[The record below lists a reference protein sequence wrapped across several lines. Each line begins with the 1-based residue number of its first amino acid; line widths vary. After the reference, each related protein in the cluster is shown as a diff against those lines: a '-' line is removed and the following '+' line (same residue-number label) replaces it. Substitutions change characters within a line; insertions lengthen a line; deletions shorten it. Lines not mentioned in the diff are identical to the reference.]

1 MTAPA
6 GLCLLAPVGRVR
18 PEGSLGWGEAADWRA
33 AVELDVHPYRV
44 DVSAPEVVLTRR
56 QQRIVAFI
64 AAHIDEYGYPPS
76 YREIGS
82 AVGLKS
88 PNSVRYQV
96 GELRRL
102 GFLAEPAGGCQARA
116 LRLIKGGVG

>member
-1 MTAPA
+1 MTSPS
-6 GLCLLAPVGRVR
+6 GPCLLAPLHDGRAHW
-18 PEGSLGWGEAADWRA
+18 PA
-33 AVELDVHPYRV
+33 AVELDIRPHRV
-44 DVSAPEVVLTRR
+44 NLSAPEVVLTRR

-64 AAHIDEYGYPPS
+64 AAHLDEHGYPPS
-76 YREIGS
+76 YREIGA

-116 LRLIKGGVG
+116 LKLIRGGVA

>member
-1 MTAPA
+1 MTGPSGVCRIAQ
-6 GLCLLAPVGRVR
+6 VR
-18 PEGSLGWGEAADWRA
+18 FDGVRLRADWDA
-33 AVELDVHPYRV
+33 GIDIDVYPVKLHPTPEPV
-44 DVSAPEVVLTRR
+44 PVSREPLTAR

-64 AAHIDEYGYPPS
+64 AAHIDEHGYPPS
-76 YREIGS
+76 YREIS
-82 AVGLKS
+82 AAVGLKS

-116 LRLIKGGVG
+116 LKLIKGGVA